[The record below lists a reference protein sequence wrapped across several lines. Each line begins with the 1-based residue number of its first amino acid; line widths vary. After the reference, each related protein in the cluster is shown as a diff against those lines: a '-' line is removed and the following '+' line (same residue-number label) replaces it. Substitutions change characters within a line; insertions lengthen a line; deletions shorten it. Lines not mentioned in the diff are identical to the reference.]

1 LSQKF
6 CNFSFPGVL
15 CKSHIRCATHGS
27 AYNLRT
33 GLLEFGVG
41 LNSIWTFKVRHTKA
55 YFTHSS
61 QFPHF
66 QVHAVESV
74 LFADVSAQKPK
85 AVRLG
90 PEPPPLLRSPASVH
104 KSPIVVV
111 GAGIAGLTCVETLR
125 QLGYTGPILMI
136 SRERELPYD
145 RKSLSK
151 VGGGRGNKEQ
161 SAMSVFCDKHKVDF
175 LSDFQTIVY
184 QYLYFVLLFTY
195 SNSNS
200 FTNLHFSLYCIFH
213 PNSIL

>member
-1 LSQKF
+1 M
-6 CNFSFPGVL
+6 L

-41 LNSIWTFKVRHTKA
+41 LNSIWTFKVRTFKN
-55 YFTHSS
+55 FLHSL
-61 QFPHF
+61 FPFPNHF

-74 LFADVSAQKPK
+74 LFADVSAQKLK

-161 SAMSVFCDKHKVDF
+161 SAMSVFYDKHKVDF

-195 SNSNS
+195 SNS
-200 FTNLHFSLYCIFH
+200 
-213 PNSIL
+213 IL